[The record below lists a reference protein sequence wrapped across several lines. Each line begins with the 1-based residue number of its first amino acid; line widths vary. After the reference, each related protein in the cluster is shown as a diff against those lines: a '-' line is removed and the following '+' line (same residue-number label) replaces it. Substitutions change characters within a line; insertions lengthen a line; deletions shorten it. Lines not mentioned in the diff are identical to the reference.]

1 MSGVIRTSPSGGA
14 SASDEKRAKLGEE
27 GDIRE
32 NERSKVARTMMVSQ
46 LTTKVVERDV
56 EDYFGLAGT
65 VKHVSLPREGNRR
78 SGRHKGFAY
87 VEMAQLEDIPNCLLL
102 HNMSP
107 DFQKFP
113 ILVQPS
119 GQEASLAH
127 KAASVSAYGSSSGGH
142 SAKARNA
149 TATTAAAA
157 AAAPPPPPPE
167 SSMDCVGSA
176 GVEQNV
182 NKMYIGGLH
191 PEVTE
196 SILLALL
203 VSTVELPVL
212 CMNLLRDDTTRS
224 KGFAFARF
232 DTEEGVEK
240 ALRVLEGVKLF
251 GREIKASKVRL
262 NTDTAQDR
270 ERERQD
276 RAAISSFVHGC
287 GDQSGDWRL
296 DSGGG
301 TGLDANSRMSLMAKL
316 GRSAGLEVPQPT
328 AIHGADLLTAA
339 GPAVPPMAGVPS
351 TCFVVA
357 NMFDPAE
364 ETEEGWDLDIKEDV
378 SDECSRFG
386 TVLACHVEKVKR
398 GGLVFLKF
406 AAADHAQRAA
416 SSLHGRYF
424 AKRMITVSY
433 FPVDSYDKLTT

>member
-1 MSGVIRTSPSGGA
+1 
-14 SASDEKRAKLGEE
+14 
-27 GDIRE
+27 
-32 NERSKVARTMMVSQ
+32 MMVSQ

-127 KAASVSAYGSSSGGH
+127 KAASVLAYGSSSGGH
-142 SAKARNA
+142 NAKSRNA
-149 TATTAAAA
+149 AATAASAPITAA
-157 AAAPPPPPPE
+157 FAPAPPPPPPPPPE
-167 SSMDCVGSA
+167 SSMECVGSA
-176 GVEQNV
+176 GVEVNV

-196 SILLALL
+196 GILLALL
-203 VSTVELPVL
+203 VSKVELPVL
-212 CMNLLRDDTTRS
+212 CMNLLRDDTTRRS

-232 DTEEGVEK
+232 DTEEGMEK

-251 GREIKASKVRL
+251 GREIKVSKVRL
-262 NTDTAQDR
+262 NTDTAQER

-276 RAAISSFVHGC
+276 RAALSSFVPGL

-316 GRSAGLEVPQPT
+316 GRSAGLEMPQPT

-398 GGLVFLKF
+398 GGLVFIKF
-406 AAADHAQRAA
+406 AAIDHAQRAA

-433 FPVDSYDKLTT
+433 FPVDSYDKLTTEVEGGPLR